1 MSKKIYILDT
11 TLRDGEQSPGCS
23 MHLNEKLDMA
33 EALDK
38 LGVDIIEAGFPA
50 STDGEFNAVKE
61 IAKIVK
67 NSSVAGLCRCVKSDI
82 DKTYEAIKDA
92 VKPRIHIFIAT
103 SPIHLK
109 HKLNITEDR
118 CLEIIDEYT
127 KYAKSLVN
135 DVQFSFEDA
144 SRTPME
150 FLAKAT
156 KVAIDAGA
164 TTINIPD
171 TTGYVSPTEMAN
183 IVKYLIE
190 NVEGIDKVHISLH
203 CHNDLGMAVA
213 NTLAGIKAGATQ
225 FEGTINGIGERAG
238 NAAIEEVVMALKT
251 RKDIYDTYTSID
263 TKRIYKTSKLLSS
276 IIGVKVSPN
285 KPIVGKNAFLHESGI
300 HQHGIIQDKAT
311 YEILNPDEI
320 GIPKSTLVFGKHSGK
335 HAFKELIDEMGYE
348 LSDEEIDKFFP
359 LFKDIAD
366 KKKEITHADV
376 EFILARFTRR
386 LINRIFALEDYEITT
401 YKNAATATI
410 TLTTNGK
417 SVSEKNSGD
426 GPIDAAFK
434 AISSITGQN
443 FKLVDYQVHS
453 VTEGKDAFGEA
464 MVKLTN
470 GITIMTGKG
479 ASTDVLEASLRA
491 YVDATNKLLQYEE

>member
-1 MSKKIYILDT
+1 MSRKIIIFDT

-38 LGVDIIEAGFPA
+38 LGVDVIEAGFPA
-50 STDGEFNAVKE
+50 ATEGEFNAVKE
-61 IAKIVK
+61 IAAICK
-67 NSSVAGLCRCVKSDI
+67 NASVAGLCRCVKEDI

-92 VKPRIHIFIAT
+92 KSPRIHIFIAV
-103 SPIHLK
+103 SPIHLE
-109 HKLNITEDR
+109 HKLKISQSK

-127 KYAKSLVN
+127 KYAKSLLN

-144 SRTPME
+144 SRTPLE
-150 FLAKAT
+150 FLAKAAQ
-156 KVAIDAGA
+156 VAINAGA

-171 TTGYVSPTEMAN
+171 TTGYVTPVEMAN
-183 IVKYLIE
+183 IVTYLKQ
-190 NVEGIDKVHISLH
+190 NVKGIDNVRISVH

-213 NTLAGIKAGATQ
+213 NTLSAINAGAGQ
-225 FEGTINGIGERAG
+225 VECTINGIGERAG
-238 NAAIEEVVMALKT
+238 NAALEEIVMAIKT
-251 RKDIYDTYTSID
+251 RPEKYDAFTDVD
-263 TKRIYKTSKLLSS
+263 TKRIYITSKLLSS
-276 IIGVKVSPN
+276 ITGIKISPN
-285 KPIVGKNAFLHESGI
+285 KAIVGKNAFLHESGI

-311 YEILNPDEI
+311 YEIMNPDDI
-320 GIPKSTLVFGKHSGK
+320 GIPKQTLAFGKHSGK
-335 HAFKELIDEMGYE
+335 HAFKELVDEMGYE
-348 LSDEEIDKFFP
+348 LSNEEIENFYP
-359 LFKDIAD
+359 QFKEIAD
-366 KKKEITHADV
+366 RKKEITHADV

-386 LINRIFALEDYEITT
+386 LINRIFSLEDYEITT
-401 YKNAATATI
+401 YKNNATATI
-410 TLTTNGK
+410 TLSSNGK
-417 SVSEKNSGD
+417 TMQEKNSGD

-434 AISSITGQN
+434 AISSLTGQN